1 LSKEPVKSGRYTFDL
16 SDGIQIEDFLA
27 VFAAIWNFIKLIFK
41 LIFYPYVWIL
51 RMFGRSFR
59 FVRTKDAAEKP
70 LNEDER
76 AFMESIPTFFVL
88 LGLFMGI
95 LLGIVVAIGASD
107 AIVEFFESLSLDVI
121 IESIAWIIIII
132 LEIILTVIGLGNHDV
147 NFLVWNAGDER
158 AAGIIDIIRFF
169 VEVINSIVNKDPL
182 LLFFAIGAI
191 GITIAVIWIIIS
203 ETGIVARSLK
213 ITGGTIKF
221 LVSAPYKAYD
231 KVNSLYLNTNT
242 RLSSLVIGTERLEG
256 RTVAYHRKILL
267 YALALGAWT
276 FFGGIFVLTAD
287 VAPEGSSEIFA
298 FFLVVLFVF
307 GVGVGILELFL
318 IVRFLDAVARGKYDI
333 LTGKAKE

>member
-1 LSKEPVKSGRYTFDL
+1 MSKEPVKSGRYTFDL
-16 SDGIQIEDFLA
+16 SDGLQIEDFLA

-51 RMFGRSFR
+51 RMFGRSIR

-88 LGLFMGI
+88 LGLFMGL
-95 LLGIVVAIGASD
+95 LLGIVVAVGASD
-107 AIVEFFESLSLDVI
+107 AIIDFFESLSLDVI
-121 IESIAWIIIII
+121 IWVIASTIIII
-132 LEIILTVIGLGNHDV
+132 LEIILTIIGLGNHDV
-147 NFLVWNAGDER
+147 NFLVWNKGEER
-158 AAGIIDIIRFF
+158 AMGIIDFIRAF
-169 VEVINSIVNKDPL
+169 VDFINTIVNSDPL

-203 ETGIVARSLK
+203 ETGIVSRTLK
-213 ITGGTIKF
+213 ITGGSIKF
-221 LVSAPYKAYD
+221 LVSAPYRIFHT
-231 KVNSLYLNTNT
+231 VNRIYLSTNT
-242 RLSSLVIGTERLEG
+242 RLASIVIGTERLEN

-276 FFGGIFVLTAD
+276 FFGGVFVLAAEI
-287 VAPEGSSEIFA
+287 APDNAAAQIA
-298 FFLVVLFVF
+298 FFLIVLFVF
-307 GVGVGILELFL
+307 GVGVGIIELFL
-318 IVRFLDAVARGKYDI
+318 IVRFLDSVARGKYNI